1 MMCGCDA
8 ATEWEDGYSYDE
20 KKCVK
25 CPAGFANRAYSYNYG
40 ANRCFKCPTGEEFR
54 QPSDG
59 PGCFATCAAGQ
70 MEEKPEVKIASCSD
84 GLFQRIY
91 STICYE
97 CPART
102 DKIEYSEGSY
112 KCIPEA
118 TYACIEC
125 AQGSLM
131 CMEGACAC
139 YETPT
144 TGQLIE
150 ARFAKCCN
158 DGSCQDATRTNNLLE
173 QDLIVSDCPNGAGSM
188 MCGCNASTGWE
199 DWYEKRCI
207 KCPAGFEYNYRG
219 ANRCIKCPAG
229 EEFRWPSDGPNCFA
243 TCALGYLTETQM
255 FKIASCSEGHVLENA
270 WEQATE
276 YGTRFFCY
284 DCPAGTRYVYRLG
297 DGTTQCEIP
306 SDESHCL
313 QQFGNSQRKECKSTD
328 NSNKMVAE
336 LLKYFSGDSTQSAEN
351 FGFCLPQLSFPDDID
366 SIIAE
371 TEDLESV
378 GTTLV
383 YTISALEPY
392 IGVLA
397 GVTDQPSIV
406 FAFPPPASYTWP
418 QDSERRVQWASFNLP
433 AGTTVTLRLMQGSS
447 EISGQTKLD
456 MTNDMNEPIKIAR
469 TVPVAQGYKIELC
482 ASTGQCWKSGTFSI
496 KAKIAN
502 QPAPVEHIQIMPG
515 DASILTPGSEAY
527 GVYVSG
533 VKTAIAMILAVESH
547 RIEIYGLQSITTT
560 RRASGV
566 QVLVRIH
573 ADDTGRDT
581 TSNEDLLA
589 AIQDDDNQR
598 AFVATSGD
606 FMTAAQSSDPNVSAL
621 TGDEYSDTDALDAIK
636 EACAKGNCV
645 LGSEKK
651 TWWNTARIVGI
662 AVGAT
667 GFLVCFCGGAV
678 VAMMY
683 TSRRNARKNQEQL
696 NFATASDVS

>member
-40 ANRCFKCPTGEEFR
+40 ANRCFKCPTGENFR
-54 QPSDG
+54 RPSDG

-84 GLFQRIY
+84 GLVQRA
-91 STICYE
+91 SSALCYE

-102 DKIEYSEGSY
+102 DTIQFREGSY

-188 MCGCNASTGWE
+188 MCGCDAATEWEDGRSYDEKKCVKCPAGFTYRTDYYNEGGNRCFKCPAGENFRRPSDRPGCFTTCAAGQMEEKPEVKIASCSDGLFQRIYSTICYECPARTDKIEYREGSYKCIPEATYACIECAQGSLMCMEGACACYETPTTGQSIARIFITECCNDGSCQDATRTNNLLEQDLIVSGCPNGAGSMMCGCNASTGWE

-207 KCPAGFEYNYRG
+207 KCPAGFQYNYQRHG
-219 ANRCIKCPAG
+219 VKSCIKCPAG
-229 EEFRWPSDGPNCFA
+229 EELRWPSDGPSCFA
-243 TCALGYLTETQM
+243 TCASGLLTETQM
-255 FKIASCSEGHVLENA
+255 FKSASCSDGHVLETA
-270 WEQATE
+270 WRQATE
-276 YGTRFFCY
+276 YGIRFFCY
-284 DCPAGTRYVYRLG
+284 DCPAGTRYAYRLG

-383 YTISALEPY
+383 YTISAFEPY

-418 QDSERRVQWASFNLP
+418 QDSERCV
-433 AGTTVTLRLMQGSS
+433 RLCL
-447 EISGQTKLD
+447 KLY
-456 MTNDMNEPIKIAR
+456 TCII
-469 TVPVAQGYKIELC
+469 Y
-482 ASTGQCWKSGTFSI
+482 
-496 KAKIAN
+496 
-502 QPAPVEHIQIMPG
+502 
-515 DASILTPGSEAY
+515 
-527 GVYVSG
+527 VYV
-533 VKTAIAMILAVESH
+533 
-547 RIEIYGLQSITTT
+547 
-560 RRASGV
+560 
-566 QVLVRIH
+566 
-573 ADDTGRDT
+573 
-581 TSNEDLLA
+581 
-589 AIQDDDNQR
+589 
-598 AFVATSGD
+598 
-606 FMTAAQSSDPNVSAL
+606 
-621 TGDEYSDTDALDAIK
+621 
-636 EACAKGNCV
+636 
-645 LGSEKK
+645 
-651 TWWNTARIVGI
+651 
-662 AVGAT
+662 
-667 GFLVCFCGGAV
+667 
-678 VAMMY
+678 
-683 TSRRNARKNQEQL
+683 
-696 NFATASDVS
+696 